1 MSVMSVTSVTSVI
14 SVMSVMSAM
23 SAMRIERFDDIK
35 LTVEWSEA
43 KLCCV
48 FDFGVKNGFSLF
60 QLNSIFIRFG
70 SILGWKL
77 MFYR

>member
-1 MSVMSVTSVTSVI
+1 
-14 SVMSVMSAM
+14 
-23 SAMRIERFDDIK
+23 MRIERFDEVK
-35 LTVEWSEA
+35 FTVEWSGA